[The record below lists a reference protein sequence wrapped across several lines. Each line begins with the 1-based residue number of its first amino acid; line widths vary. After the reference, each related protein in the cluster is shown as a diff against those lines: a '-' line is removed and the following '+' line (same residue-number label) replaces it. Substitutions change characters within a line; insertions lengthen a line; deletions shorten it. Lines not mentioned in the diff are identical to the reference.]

1 MKIEEVRPSKGARRR
16 PKRRGFGIGSGH
28 GKTSGRGTKGQ
39 GARTG
44 FSIPPWFEGGQM
56 PLVRRIPKRGFH
68 NRSRV
73 ACQVVNIKDLNRIS
87 VEEVTPEVLLKEKM
101 IERADRPVKILGE
114 GELKEKKRVLA
125 HYFSSSAV
133 EKIQKAGGTIEKVK
147 R

>member
-1 MKIEEVRPSKGARRR
+1 MRIEEVNPPRGARRR

-28 GKTSGRGTKGQ
+28 GKTAGRGTKGQ

-44 FSIPPWFEGGQM
+44 FSVPPWFEGGQM

-73 ACQVVNIKDLNRIS
+73 VYQVINVKDLNRIS
-87 VEEVTPEVLLKEKM
+87 AEEVTPQVLLKEKM

-114 GELKEKKRVLA
+114 GEINGKKRVLA
-125 HYFSSSAV
+125 HHFSSSAI
-133 EKIQKAGGTIEKVK
+133 EKIQKAGGTAEKIK